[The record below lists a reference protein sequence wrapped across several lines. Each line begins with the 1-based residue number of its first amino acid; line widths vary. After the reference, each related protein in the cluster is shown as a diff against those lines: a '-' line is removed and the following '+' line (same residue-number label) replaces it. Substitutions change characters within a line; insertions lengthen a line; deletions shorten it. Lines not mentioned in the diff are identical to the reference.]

1 MAALPPCRAVITGIG
16 CVSPFGLGGSDMVAA
31 LLRTNATAIAPIRGF
46 STETLPHHLGAEV
59 VATELVQDEEGRRWS
74 RVSQMAVAACRLAVA
89 EARLSAPEALH
100 PSGLVIGTEFG
111 DLQSTEAFDAGFLQR
126 GPRGLRAFL
135 FPNTVM
141 NSIAGL
147 VSLALGIKGPILTLN
162 QSGVAGELAVVRA
175 IALLA
180 ANRAHAVIACGV
192 DELFSVLYEVLGR
205 LHVPSPRDGGEEACR
220 PFDRRHNGPVLGE
233 GTTALV
239 LETLEHAQ
247 VRGVPILA
255 GVYGARWGAIQTRS
269 HRYPALSQLH
279 HRLLDQTFA
288 SAAITPKDVGVTY
301 LSGSGDPQH
310 DTAELAIV
318 AEAFGPE
325 RPLLTS
331 VTHLNGEYGGLG
343 ALRVAAATVTAT
355 EGLLPTLSYLDQPLR
370 SDVRF
375 ARQSGSASPSLVL
388 VHGLARGG
396 VQTALL
402 IGPPPTH

>member
-1 MAALPPCRAVITGIG
+1 MAAFPPCRAVITGIG
-16 CVSPFGLGGSDMVAA
+16 CVSPFGLGGSDIVTT
-31 LLRTNATAIAPIRGF
+31 LLRTNATAIAPIRSF

-59 VATELVQDEEGRRWS
+59 AATEFVQDEEGRRWS
-74 RVSQMAVAACRLAVA
+74 RISQMAVAACRRAVA
-89 EARLSAPEALH
+89 ESRLPVPEVLH
-100 PSGLVIGTEFG
+100 ASGLVIGTEFG

-126 GPRGLRAFL
+126 GPRGLRALL

-162 QSGVAGELAVVRA
+162 QSGVAGELAVARA
-175 IALLA
+175 TALLA
-180 ANRAHAVIACGV
+180 AKRAQAVIACGV
-192 DELFSVLYEVLGR
+192 DELFSVLYDVLGR
-205 LHVPSPRDGGEEACR
+205 LHVLSPRDGGEEACR

-233 GTTALV
+233 GATALV
-239 LETLEHAQ
+239 IETVEHAQ
-247 VRGVPILA
+247 ARGATILA
-255 GVYGARWGAIQTRS
+255 GVYEARWGAFQTRA
-269 HRYPALSQLH
+269 HRYPARSQLH
-279 HRLLDQTFA
+279 HRLLDHTFA
-288 SAAITPKDVGVTY
+288 AATLLPKDIGVAY

-310 DTAELAIV
+310 DTAELAII
-318 AEAFGPE
+318 AEAFGTE

-355 EGLLPTLSYLDQPLR
+355 AGLLPMLSYLDQPLR
-370 SDVRF
+370 SDVHF
-375 ARQSGSASPSLVL
+375 AREVGSTSPSFVL

-402 IGPPPTH
+402 IGPSPV

>member
-1 MAALPPCRAVITGIG
+1 MTALPPCRAVITGIG
-16 CVSPFGLGGSDMVAA
+16 CVSPFGLGGSDLVAT
-31 LLRTNATAIAPIRGF
+31 LLRTNTTAIAPIRNF
-46 STETLPHHLGAEV
+46 STATLPHHLGAEV
-59 VATELVQDEEGRRWS
+59 AATELVQDEEGRRWS

-89 EARLSAPEALH
+89 ESQLSALEAL
-100 PSGLVIGTEFG
+100 PASGLVIGTEFG

-126 GPRGLRAFL
+126 GPRGLRALL

-162 QSGVAGELAVVRA
+162 QPGVAGDLAVARA

-180 ANRAHAVIACGV
+180 AQRAQAVIACGV

-233 GTTALV
+233 GATALV
-239 LETLEHAQ
+239 IETLEHAQ
-247 VRGVPILA
+247 ARGAAILA
-255 GVYGARWGAIQTRS
+255 GVYEARWGAFQTRA
-269 HRYPALSQLH
+269 HRYPARAQLH

-288 SAAITPKDVGVTY
+288 AAAIAPTDVGVAY

-310 DTAELAIV
+310 DTAELDIIAG
-318 AEAFGPE
+318 AFGSE
-325 RPLLTS
+325 GPLLTS

-355 EGLLPTLSYLDQPLR
+355 KGLLPTLSYLDHPLR

-375 ARQSGSASPSLVL
+375 ARQAESTSPAFVL

-402 IGPPPTH
+402 IGPPSA

>member
-1 MAALPPCRAVITGIG
+1 MTALPPCRAVITGIG
-16 CVSPFGLGGSDMVAA
+16 CVSPSGLGGSDLVTT
-31 LLRTNATAIAPIRGF
+31 LLRTNATAIAPIRNF
-46 STETLPHHLGAEV
+46 STATLPHHLGAEV
-59 VATELVQDEEGRRWS
+59 VATNLVQDEEGRRWS

-89 EARLSAPEALH
+89 ESRLSGPEVLH

-111 DLQSTEAFDAGFLQR
+111 DLQSTEAFHAGFLQR
-126 GPRGLRAFL
+126 GPRGLRALL

-162 QSGVAGELAVVRA
+162 QAGVAGELAVARA
-175 IALLA
+175 MALLTVQ
-180 ANRAHAVIACGV
+180 RAPAVIACGV

-205 LHVPSPRDGGEEACR
+205 LHIPSPCDGGEEACR

-233 GTTALV
+233 GATALV

-247 VRGVPILA
+247 ARGATMLA
-255 GVYGARWGAIQTRS
+255 GVYDARWGAFQTRA
-269 HRYPALSQLH
+269 HRYPTPTQLH

-288 SAAITPKDVGVTY
+288 ATAIAPTNVGVAY
-301 LSGSGDPQH
+301 LSGAGDPRH
-310 DTAELAIV
+310 DTAELDILAG
-318 AEAFGPE
+318 AFGSE
-325 RPLLTS
+325 GPLLTS
-331 VTHLNGEYGGLG
+331 ITHLNGDYGGLG
-343 ALRVAAATVTAT
+343 ALRVAAATITAT
-355 EGLLPTLSYLDQPLR
+355 QGLLPTLSYLDQPLR

-375 ARQSGSASPSLVL
+375 ARQSGSTSPTFVL

-402 IGPPPTH
+402 IGPPPA